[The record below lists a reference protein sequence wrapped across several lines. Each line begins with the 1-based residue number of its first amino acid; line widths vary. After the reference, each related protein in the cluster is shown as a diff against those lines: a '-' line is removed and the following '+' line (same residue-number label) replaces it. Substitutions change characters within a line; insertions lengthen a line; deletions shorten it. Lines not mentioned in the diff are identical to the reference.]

1 MADKK
6 HMEETLQQWADGFF
20 AQAEN
25 QGMLE
30 QFGIDSDDAR
40 LIIEEF
46 TRDMFAS
53 SGREV
58 RRWTRKSVLAM
69 LNQKGSSWLKLTDE
83 QWLDAASVMYAYM
96 AYLQNQHHMDNA
108 DTISSALDDF
118 GDAQF
123 SFSDMEDDDDFGGA
137 KTADDGFN
145 PSIPIMK
152 LAALYGEDEQAKGD
166 ITAFAHDH
174 LSELVMLAD
183 GADGMDLIL
192 LSALAAGQTSP
203 SDEFLNRWFDQVV
216 RPEIDFDSIASEHK
230 LNLTKPEQRRKAEKM
245 VLDSFVN
252 DPSEL
257 PSEIRMQFA
266 ARIDGDPIVDAA
278 SQMRFFARH
287 DKVLRRY
294 FGFNP
299 DASATDEF
307 DQARAGQRFGQ
318 ANHVPTVK
326 TAPHKPAKVIDFA
339 SARKKLEE
347 KN

>member
-6 HMEETLQQWADGFF
+6 HMEDTLKQWADGFF

-30 QFGIDSDDAR
+30 QFGIDRDDAR
-40 LIIEEF
+40 LTIEEF

-58 RRWTRKSVLAM
+58 RRWTRKSVLTM
-69 LNQKGSSWLKLTDE
+69 LNAPGSSWLKLTDE

-123 SFSDMEDDDDFGGA
+123 SFSDMEDDDDFGG
-137 KTADDGFN
+137 KGGSDGFN

-152 LAALYGEDEQAKGD
+152 LAALYGEDEQVKGD

-192 LSALAAGQTSP
+192 LSALAAGQASP
-203 SDEFLNRWFDQVV
+203 SDGFLNRWFNQVV
-216 RPEIDFDSIASEHK
+216 RPEIDFDGVAAEHH
-230 LNLTKPEQRRKAEKM
+230 LNLTKPDDRRQAEKM

-266 ARIDGDPIVDAA
+266 ARIDGDPIADAA
-278 SQMRFFARH
+278 AQMRFFTRH

-294 FGFNP
+294 FGFTPDTNP
-299 DASATDEF
+299 TNEF
-307 DQARAGQRFGQ
+307 DQARAGRFGE
-318 ANHVPTVK
+318 ANHVPAVK
-326 TAPHKPAKVIDFA
+326 TTSHKAAKVIDLA

-347 KN
+347 KD